1 MLCQFYGDRRDILLN
16 PMLLVEVLSPSTEGY
31 DRGKKFDLYRTIPS
45 FQEYLVVHQDERR
58 VEHYSKQDDG
68 SWVLRDYIGAAASV
82 TIARLNAHIPLADL
96 YATAFDL
103 E

>member
-1 MLCQFYGDRRDILLN
+1 MTAILVGQL
-16 PMLLVEVLSPSTEGY
+16 PHSCPELRIKIASAGVYTY
-31 DRGKKFDLYRTIPS
+31 PS
-45 FQEYLVVHQDERR
+45 FLEYLVVDQDARR

-68 SWVLRDYIGAAASV
+68 SWVLRDYIGAEASA